1 MAAYS
6 PAEIRNTTT
15 ALEQL
20 YSARGYSRPSSL
32 YLRGRVDGIITE
44 KEYEDARYYYA
55 NLWNAEEY

>member
-15 ALEQL
+15 ALEQ
-20 YSARGYSRPSSL
+20 
-32 YLRGRVDGIITE
+32 
-44 KEYEDARYYYA
+44 YYYA